1 MISLIKLHGPCPPG
15 AGRGGACS
23 QPLLAQ
29 HRSGERAELI
39 VNQVVGELAAFALYL

>member
-15 AGRGGACS
+15 AGGGACS